1 MPQRLFLIT
10 TTAVLAALLLLPAPA
25 AAQYVAGSDFAFV
38 DRPTTLAR
46 SGASDTL
53 VVTYRPNSSIARVDT
68 LVGAREWTPRQ
79 AGVVKLQAPGGEA
92 QSVSVRFD
100 RTPVSGLFVLIGA
113 GLILFGGA
121 GFAFRKL
128 LEDDDL
134 PVA

>member
-1 MPQRLFLIT
+1 MTPFNMLRTLLFLF
-10 TTAVLAALLLLPAPA
+10 LLLGVAAPA
-25 AAQYVAGSDFAFV
+25 SAQYVAEDARLYIEQPV
-38 DRPTTLAR
+38 ALTLP
-46 SGASDTL
+46 GDTL

-68 LVGAREWTPRQ
+68 LVGTRAWTPRQ

-100 RTPVSGLFVLIGA
+100 RTPASGLFVLIGA

-128 LEDDDL
+128 FEDDDL
-134 PVA
+134 PVT